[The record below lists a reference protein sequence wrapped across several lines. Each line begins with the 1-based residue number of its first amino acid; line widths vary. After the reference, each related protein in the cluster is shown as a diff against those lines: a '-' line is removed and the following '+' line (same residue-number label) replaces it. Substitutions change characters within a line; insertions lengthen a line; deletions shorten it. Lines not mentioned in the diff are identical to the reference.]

1 VNPAQT
7 PALHDLDDYV
17 SLNLDLKLTIICPMI
32 VDRQLDLVAAA
43 TVRCQ
48 KLLDRIPHLAWL
60 MGDDGEIL
68 TVNQQWCDYIGVGKA
83 APTEQEECPWVFAEI
98 LHVDEQESFL
108 RSWQEARSLQTA
120 LNVKIQLQ
128 SCQGNWEWFQLE
140 LDPDGDELE
149 RTTWIGT
156 AIKLG
161 GAAAV
166 PGRQQSPQ
174 FLEALLANASDGIVA
189 CDADGHLVLFN
200 RATQEFHG
208 LPPEPIE
215 PEDWAEYYDLYDR
228 DGIGTLTK
236 SEIPLFRALQGESV
250 ISQEMMIRSK
260 RGGDRSVL
268 ASGTAIYSPTGEKLG
283 AVVLMRDITDYKR
296 AMTVLQDSEQKFRAI
311 FDGAFQFIGLIKPDG
326 TLIEANLTALK
337 FGGIEAEDAIDR
349 LFWEVPGWN
358 FAPAVRDNL
367 REWTALAAGGE
378 FIRHEVEIVGA
389 DNRSIILDFSLTPIR
404 NDRGEVILI
413 IPEGRDITQLKQ
425 AEIERI
431 RAQLYSERL
440 SISMR
445 VAKAG
450 AWNWDLRTQQIFW
463 TPEFESLFDYELGTT
478 QQVYREWL
486 ARLHPDDRDR
496 VETSLQNASEGKL
509 PEYRCEYRIVL
520 RDGQIR
526 WIDAVGELHSDA
538 QGEPR
543 LMSGLVYDITERK
556 QNEEALRRSE
566 EFTRRVLESNQDC
579 IKVLDLEGRLIYMND
594 GGQLL
599 MEIDN
604 FDTVANTKWVE
615 FWQETATEDPANAFT
630 TAKAGGVAKF
640 EGYCNTAKGRSK
652 YWDVV
657 MTPILD
663 GDGKVDRILSVAR
676 DITERKQ
683 AEIAL
688 QSSEELFRHTF
699 EQIPLGFAH
708 VALDGSLLRVNQKF
722 GEIVGYTQ
730 TELLATTFQAI
741 TEPADLAED
750 LALLAQLVNGE
761 IGEYTLEKRYI
772 HKQGHHV
779 WVNLTVALI
788 RSIAP
793 AGQLGIPQYFLGAIE
808 DITDRKQLELLNETQ
823 TADLQ
828 RLNNSLILA
837 QQQLQERNQELDR
850 FVSIAAHDL
859 KAPLRAIS
867 NLSEWIEEDL
877 QAQIPGEN
885 PQLKLLRQRVKRMD
899 ALIDGLLRYSRA
911 GKAELATETV
921 DVAEILA
928 ETIDSLSPPASFE
941 IRIVN
946 SMPILQTKRLLLNQ
960 VFANLI
966 SNAIKHHDRPN
977 GRIEITVEDLGDRH
991 QFSIADDGPGIPEG
1005 ESRERIFEIFQ
1016 TLNPTTDSTENTGI
1030 GLALVKK
1037 IVEGEGGKI
1046 WLEEECIKGCRF
1058 YFTWLKTEIRLH
1070 AEI

>member
-1 VNPAQT
+1 
-7 PALHDLDDYV
+7 
-17 SLNLDLKLTIICPMI
+17 
-32 VDRQLDLVAAA
+32 
-43 TVRCQ
+43 
-48 KLLDRIPHLAWL
+48 
-60 MGDDGEIL
+60 
-68 TVNQQWCDYIGVGKA
+68 
-83 APTEQEECPWVFAEI
+83 
-98 LHVDEQESFL
+98 
-108 RSWQEARSLQTA
+108 
-120 LNVKIQLQ
+120 
-128 SCQGNWEWFQLE
+128 
-140 LDPDGDELE
+140 
-149 RTTWIGT
+149 
-156 AIKLG
+156 
-161 GAAAV
+161 
-166 PGRQQSPQ
+166 
-174 FLEALLANASDGIVA
+174 
-189 CDADGHLVLFN
+189 
-200 RATQEFHG
+200 
-208 LPPEPIE
+208 
-215 PEDWAEYYDLYDR
+215 
-228 DGIGTLTK
+228 
-236 SEIPLFRALQGESV
+236 
-250 ISQEMMIRSK
+250 
-260 RGGDRSVL
+260 
-268 ASGTAIYSPTGEKLG
+268 
-283 AVVLMRDITDYKR
+283 MRNITDDSQTMN
-296 AMTVLQDSEQKFRAI
+296 ALQDSEQKFRAI
-311 FDGAFQFIGLIKPDG
+311 FDGAFQFIGLVKPDG

-337 FGGIEAEDAIDR
+337 FGGMEAEEAIDR

-367 REWTALAAGGE
+367 REWTAQAAGGE
-378 FIRHEVEIVGA
+378 FIRQEVEIVGA

-404 NDRGEVILI
+404 NDQGEVILI

-425 AEIERI
+425 AEVERI

-450 AWNWDLRTQQIFW
+450 AWTWDLRTQQIFW
-463 TPEFESLFDYELGTT
+463 TPEFESLFDYDPGST
-478 QQVYREWL
+478 QQVYSEWL
-486 ARLHPDDRDR
+486 DRVHPDDRDR
-496 VETSLQNASEGKL
+496 VETSLQNAIDGKL

-556 QNEEALRRSE
+556 QAAL
-566 EFTRRVLESNQDC
+566 
-579 IKVLDLEGRLIYMND
+579 
-594 GGQLL
+594 
-599 MEIDN
+599 
-604 FDTVANTKWVE
+604 
-615 FWQETATEDPANAFT
+615 
-630 TAKAGGVAKF
+630 
-640 EGYCNTAKGRSK
+640 
-652 YWDVV
+652 
-657 MTPILD
+657 
-663 GDGKVDRILSVAR
+663 
-676 DITERKQ
+676 
-683 AEIAL
+683 AL
-688 QSSEELFRHTF
+688 QASEELFRHTF
-699 EQIPLGFAH
+699 EHIPLGFAH

-730 TELLATTFQAI
+730 AELLATTFQAI
-741 TEPADLAED
+741 TEPADLEED

-761 IGEYTLEKRYI
+761 IDEYTLEKRYI

-793 AGQLGIPQYFLGAIE
+793 AGQMVTPQYLLAAVK
-808 DITDRKQLELLNETQ
+808 DITDRKQLELLNQTQ

-828 RLNNSLILA
+828 RLNNSLMLA

-877 QAQIPGEN
+877 QEQIPSEN

-911 GKAELATETV
+911 GRAELATETV

-941 IRIVN
+941 IRVVN
-946 SMPILQTKRLLLNQ
+946 SMPILHTKRLLLNQ

-966 SNAIKHHDRPN
+966 SNAIKHHDCPD
-977 GRIEITVEDLGDRH
+977 GRIEITVEDLGDCH
-991 QFSIADDGPGIPEG
+991 QFSISDDGPGIPQG

-1046 WLEEECIKGCRF
+1046 WLDDECIKGCRF
-1058 YFTWLKTEIRLH
+1058 SFTWLKTLTL
-1070 AEI
+1070 